1 MRLPSL
7 VGGETVPRGVPLWLR
22 LFLLVNVVQD
32 VAIGLSGWFSPTDSL
47 LPLKG
52 LTPLNG
58 RFIASLYLGG
68 GVVILVAAL
77 VRRAVDARLALCSF
91 LVITLLVLVMTLAY
105 WGEFTR
111 GGIPW
116 QWMVTYVADPVV
128 CLVALVALRLGPAG
142 RPGRHRL
149 SVVFLTVAAVLGIV
163 GLAMLTAAPGVLQAW
178 PWTLTPLLSRVYAAF
193 FLAFSV
199 GAAMAASER
208 RTAAVAS
215 IAAGLLV
222 LLGLSFAVSLVHLAR
237 FDEGAAR
244 WVWFGIHGMLIAALA
259 ASALSLRHPLQ
270 TVAPARP

>member
-1 MRLPSL
+1 MGWPSL
-7 VGGETVPRGVPLWLR
+7 EAGERVTRGVPWWLR

-32 VAIGLSGWFSPTDSL
+32 IAIGLSGWLSPTRSL

-91 LVITLLVLVMTLAY
+91 LVITLLVLVMTLVY
-105 WGEFTR
+105 WREFTR

-116 QWMVTYVADPVV
+116 QWMTTYVADPVV
-128 CLVALVALRLGPAG
+128 CLVALVALRLGPPA

-149 SVVFLTVAAVLGIV
+149 SAPFLTVAAVLGVV
-163 GLAMLTAAPGVLQAW
+163 GVAMLTAAPGVLRAW

-193 FLAFSV
+193 FLAFAV
-199 GAAMAASER
+199 GAALAAGER
-208 RTAAVAS
+208 RKAAVAG
-215 IAAGLLV
+215 IVAGLLV
-222 LLGLSFAVSLVHLAR
+222 MFCLSLAVSLVHLSR
-237 FDEGAAR
+237 FDVGAPR
-244 WVWFGIHGMLIAALA
+244 WVWFGVHGTLIALA
-259 ASALSLRHPLQ
+259 ATSGLSLRHPHQALASVRQ
-270 TVAPARP
+270 